1 MNKILPTI
9 GPINDNQ
16 IDIKK
21 ILKFSNTIRINGS
34 HNTLSW
40 HKRVANIIKDIN
52 DKTTILMDVPGIKPR
67 TANVKD
73 IVINKN
79 QIITFVY
86 GKKFNKNIDNII
98 RITNPLPQINKKS
111 KSFSIND
118 GQHEFTLISYEKNYV
133 KGKSKTA
140 FILKPKK
147 GLNIPYSIYDEIGQL
162 KIYLNFI
169 EKYKTVRSDA
179 LGLSFIQSKSI
190 LRKINKKFPNKIIV
204 AKVENYLGL
213 KNVEEICK
221 YSDIIMIDR
230 GDLAAEIGDNHLYS
244 AVVKISST
252 AKKYGRPLIMAT
264 ENLESMITRKT
275 PTKSEVVSL
284 GFSLSLNADKIMLSD
299 ETATSSN
306 WLNSI
311 KWLDQFLKIND
322 DKKNIKSRN
331 SSHFWDIVKNIPK
344 NIPIV
349 IFSKKG
355 LAIEKISHIKSNS
368 QVIVF
373 TDNKKTASICAF
385 RSDTTV
391 LIANNF
397 DRSKKSSYIYDNIK
411 ANKNLIFKN
420 NTSAVVIYIFNPRKK
435 SRANTISLVEKKDF
449 IKNI

>member
-16 IDIKK
+16 NDIKK

-40 HKRVANIIKDIN
+40 HQRVSNIVKSIN
-52 DKTTILMDVPGIKPR
+52 KKTTILMDVPGIKPR
-67 TANVKD
+67 TANEKN

-86 GKKFNKNIDNII
+86 GKKINKNIDNII

-111 KSFSIND
+111 KSFSISD
-118 GQHEFTLISYEKNYV
+118 GQHEFKLIAYDKHYV
-133 KGKSKTA
+133 KGKSKTT

-169 EKYKTVRSDA
+169 EKYKNVNSDA

-190 LRKINKKFPNKIIV
+190 LRSINKKFPNKIIV

-221 YSDIIMIDR
+221 YSDVIMIDR
-230 GDLAAEIGDNHLYS
+230 GDLAAEIGDNHLYT
-244 AVVKISST
+244 AVVKISSM

-299 ETATSSN
+299 ETATSLN

-322 DKKNIKSRN
+322 DKKSSDSSN
-331 SSHFWDIVKNIPK
+331 SIQFWDIVKNIPK
-344 NIPIV
+344 NIPII

-355 LAIEKISHIKSNS
+355 LAIEKISNINSNS
-368 QVIVF
+368 KVIVF

-385 RSDTTV
+385 RSDTEV
-391 LIANNF
+391 LMANNF

-411 ANKNLIFKN
+411 ANKRLIFKKS
-420 NTSAVVIYIFNPRKK
+420 TSAVVIYIFNPRKN
-435 SRANTISLVEKKDF
+435 SRANTVSIVEKRDF
-449 IKNI
+449 L